1 MKLYT
6 SHTSPTARAI
16 ILTALAQG
24 KDALQLAYAD
34 PWTTPPELTA
44 INPFSQVPVL
54 ITADGTAIYNTLTI
68 ADYLFDHP
76 WRGARQSAT
85 AGYATALLEQIIKA
99 YSLARFQPETAP
111 RIRTSNAPA
120 RPWFAVSNMR
130 HDLTRPATPSNS
142 ICWQWHSP
150 MPNCATL
157 RSIRI
162 WTQTTVVRSTST
174 ANALKCAR
182 SAPKRWKNTRRA
194 SPPCDKASAE
204 TLRLPDTEK
213 PATSGLFRA

>member
-68 ADYLFDHP
+68 ADYLFDQP

-99 YSLARFQPETAP
+99 YSLARFQPENSTAHPHIERARAAVVRGLEHAP
-111 RIRTSNAPA
+111 RLDPASNTIEQHLLAMAFSYAELRHPTLYPHLDA
-120 RPWFAVSNMR
+120 DNRRAFSVYSERAEVRAVSPEALEK
-130 HDLTRPATPSNS
+130 HPAS
-142 ICWQWHSP
+142 I
-150 MPNCATL
+150 AAL
-157 RSIRI
+157 RQSI
-162 WTQTTVVRSTST
+162 S
-174 ANALKCAR
+174 
-182 SAPKRWKNTRRA
+182 
-194 SPPCDKASAE
+194 
-204 TLRLPDTEK
+204 
-213 PATSGLFRA
+213 